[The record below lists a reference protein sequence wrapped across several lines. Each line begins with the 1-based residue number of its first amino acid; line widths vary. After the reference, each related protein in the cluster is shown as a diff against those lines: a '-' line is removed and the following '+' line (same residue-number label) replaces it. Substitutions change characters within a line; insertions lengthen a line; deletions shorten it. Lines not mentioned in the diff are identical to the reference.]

1 MVPLSFADQSFLALS
16 EAALYWPARRALLVA
31 DLHFEKASWYARF
44 GQFLP
49 PHDSQATLD
58 ALIGLIERTGARA
71 VFSLGDAFHDS
82 GAAERL
88 ARPVR
93 EGLAALMKRVDWT
106 WISGNHDAMLA
117 GGLPGGMA
125 VDAMLV
131 DGIQLRHE
139 ARADDARPE
148 ISGHFHP
155 KFRLS
160 VRGRPV
166 ARRCFVR
173 GRSKLILPAFG
184 AMTGGLDA
192 TDAAIAAAV
201 GPDARA
207 LVVAGEKLLQ
217 FPLQQETLRKRQF
230 KSC

>member
-16 EAALYWPARRALLVA
+16 DAALYWPARRALLVA

-49 PHDSQATLD
+49 PHDSRATLD
-58 ALIGLIERTGARA
+58 ALTRLIDRTGARA
-71 VFSLGDAFHDS
+71 VFSLGDAFHDV
-82 GAAERL
+82 GAADRL

-93 EGLAALMKRVDWT
+93 EGLAALMARVDWT

-117 GGLPGGMA
+117 GDLPGGA
-125 VDAMLV
+125 VVDAIWV
-131 DGIQLRHE
+131 DGIHLRHE
-139 ARADDARPE
+139 AVAGDPSPE

-166 ARRCFVR
+166 ARRCFVQ
-173 GRSKLILPAFG
+173 GGCKLILPAFG

-192 TDAAIAAAV
+192 ADAAIGAVV

-217 FPLQQETLRKRQF
+217 FPLGQETLRKRQF